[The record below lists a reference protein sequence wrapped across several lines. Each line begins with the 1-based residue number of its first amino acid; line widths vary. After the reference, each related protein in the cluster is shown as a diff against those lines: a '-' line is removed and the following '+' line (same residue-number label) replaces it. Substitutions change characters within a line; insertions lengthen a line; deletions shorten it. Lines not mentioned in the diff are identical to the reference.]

1 MASGGLAMLSKLV
14 SFLDYQRSHR
24 YWRYCVSGGGFREIE
39 DDEEE

>member
-24 YWRYCVSGGGFREIE
+24 YWRYCVSGSGFREIE